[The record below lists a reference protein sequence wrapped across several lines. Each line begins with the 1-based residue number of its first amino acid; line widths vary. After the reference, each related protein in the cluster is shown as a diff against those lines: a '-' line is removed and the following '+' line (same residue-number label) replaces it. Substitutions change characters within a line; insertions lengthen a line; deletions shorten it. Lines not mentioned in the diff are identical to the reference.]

1 MWVINIASED
11 APDTTED
18 KVQGEACCCGG
29 GGSASGGSGES
40 GGSPGAPVSLPG
52 SGTPRSSELL
62 LLLSNAPDGT
72 GLQVSTW
79 CRSRGQRCSICLS
92 LRAPSLGSFRL
103 PQVEM
108 QVSPR
113 KAEVSAGPPDPG

>member
-1 MWVINIASED
+1 MDEKLMWVINIASED

-52 SGTPRSSELL
+52 PGTPRSSELL

-72 GLQVSTW
+72 GLVHVVQVT
-79 CRSRGQRCSICLS
+79 GTEMLH
-92 LRAPSLGSFRL
+92 L
-103 PQVEM
+103 PQP
-108 QVSPR
+108 QSSLSGFL
-113 KAEVSAGPPDPG
+113 SAPTSGDAGEPQKS